1 MELKLFGQQ
10 LVFSANGQPS
20 SCFPQLRLRLFQT
33 GTSLVGAVN
42 GGNIIWK
49 FSFSLNNTSSR
60 GADCSDGSSF
70 ESCSFYLG
78 GLLILSLAS
87 LETSQEMS
95 QIKYRVNYSGEKAIG
110 DWRSEGR
117 RGPEKQARTVM
128 RKEK

>member
-1 MELKLFGQQ
+1 MFGQQ

-49 FSFSLNNTSSR
+49 FSFSLNSISSR
-60 GADCSDGSSF
+60 GADDCSDGSSF
-70 ESCSFYLG
+70 ESCWFYLG

-110 DWRSEGR
+110 DFRSEGR
-117 RGPEKQARTVM
+117 RGPEKQTRTVM
-128 RKEK
+128 RNEK

>member
-1 MELKLFGQQ
+1 MFGQQ

-20 SCFPQLRLRLFQT
+20 SCVPQLRLRLFQT

-49 FSFSLNNTSSR
+49 FSFSLNNISSR

-78 GLLILSLAS
+78 GLLILALAS

-117 RGPEKQARTVM
+117 RGRRNKFGL
-128 RKEK
+128 